1 MPPAAH
7 LRVRGRRVIVWEPG
21 SVPYGLV
28 PVGWERGRKPR
39 HVAGAVVVG
48 GAAWNGEGR
57 TMQLAQVITGF
68 REVDR
73 APARI
78 RTNLALR
85 EGDALLVID
94 MQRDFMP
101 GGRLAV
107 PGAAAVLTPVNACLE
122 RFTERGLPV
131 LASRDWHPPQHC
143 SFQAQ
148 GGRWPEHCVAG
159 TRGAAFAE
167 ALRLPPYVSVV
178 SKGCDFDSDAPSAFA
193 GTELQPWLAALKVQ
207 RLFIAGLATDF
218 LALATA
224 ADARELGYEVFLIAD
239 AVAGVS
245 AHPQEGVSAFE
256 RIQKAGVKLILSHA
270 LQP

>member
-1 MPPAAH
+1 
-7 LRVRGRRVIVWEPG
+7 
-21 SVPYGLV
+21 
-28 PVGWERGRKPR
+28 
-39 HVAGAVVVG
+39 
-48 GAAWNGEGR
+48 
-57 TMQLAQVITGF
+57 MQLAQVITGF
-68 REVDR
+68 HETVR
-73 APARI
+73 APART
-78 RTNLALR
+78 RAGLALR

-107 PGAAAVLTPVNACLE
+107 PGAAAVLGPLNACLA

-131 LASRDWHPPQHC
+131 FASRDWHPPEHC

-178 SKGCDFDSDAPSAFA
+178 SKGSDFDADAPSAFA
-193 GTELQPWLAALKVQ
+193 GTELQPWLAALQVR

-218 LALATA
+218 LVLATA

-239 AVAGVS
+239 AVAGIS
-245 AHPQEGVSAFE
+245 AHPQEGVTAFE
-256 RIQKAGVKLILSHA
+256 RMHKAGVTLILSDA
-270 LQP
+270 LQA